1 LLPAL
6 SPGYILIMDNA
17 TFHKSE
23 STKRLIEKAGCHQL
37 FLPPYLPDLN
47 PIEKFWANLKVK
59 IRKLISKYS
68 SLAEAIDQAFKID
81 HLNFN

>member
-1 LLPAL
+1 
-6 SPGYILIMDNA
+6 
-17 TFHKSE
+17 
-23 STKRLIEKAGCHQL
+23 
-37 FLPPYLPDLN
+37 

-59 IRKLISKYS
+59 IRKLISQYS